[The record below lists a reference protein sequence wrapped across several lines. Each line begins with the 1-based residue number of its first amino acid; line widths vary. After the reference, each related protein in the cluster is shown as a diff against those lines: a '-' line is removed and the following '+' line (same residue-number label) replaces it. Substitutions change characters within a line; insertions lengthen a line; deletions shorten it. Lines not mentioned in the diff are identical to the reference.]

1 VVSLSSV
8 VVPGV
13 VVVEEE
19 VKTAGELATDS
30 IAEPFV
36 FVVHRVNCAAK
47 VVVVAF
53 GSVAAADLNL
63 CPCGTKRKK
72 KFCDVKG
79 CRWAFEASLAAGL
92 LRCYCVAA

>member
-36 FVVHRVNCAAK
+36 FVVHRVNCVK
-47 VVVVAF
+47 VVVAF
-53 GSVAAADLNL
+53 GSVAAAADLNL